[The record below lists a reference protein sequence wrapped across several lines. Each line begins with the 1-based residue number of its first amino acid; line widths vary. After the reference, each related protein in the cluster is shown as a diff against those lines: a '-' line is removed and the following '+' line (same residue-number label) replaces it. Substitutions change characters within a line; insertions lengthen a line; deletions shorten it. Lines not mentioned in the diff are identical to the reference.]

1 MKYNVYGLKF
11 IKQLIYLFINNSLT
25 LNTEKSNE
33 NEINQNPMI
42 MFNTSIVFSSF
53 FHWALDFV

>member
-1 MKYNVYGLKF
+1 MKYNMYGFKF
-11 IKQLIYLFINNSLT
+11 IMQLIYSFINNS

>member
-1 MKYNVYGLKF
+1 MKYNVYGFKF
-11 IKQLIYLFINNSLT
+11 IMQLIYSFINNS

>member
-1 MKYNVYGLKF
+1 MKYNVYGFKF
-11 IKQLIYLFINNSLT
+11 IMQLIYSFINDS

>member
-1 MKYNVYGLKF
+1 MKYNVYGFKF
-11 IKQLIYLFINNSLT
+11 IMQLIYSFINNSL
-25 LNTEKSNE
+25 NTERSNE